1 MQDRP
6 RSSLD
11 CWEEVWQHIM
21 VMPWICYYNYYT
33 TIAVSLTFWHCLYTF
48 DYTFSYQKCILVH
61 TSSILRS
68 KSWHLLLPHQRS
80 DKDKHKGKGEE
91 KSKDDFDLLLG
102 IHMLLQGKT
111 PKDPPKFLNRYI
123 WHKAPFKDLKADA
136 ESANDVALLKKIK
149 ACLVCVCAC

>member
-33 TIAVSLTFWHCLYTF
+33 TIAVSLTFGTAYTLLITLF
-48 DYTFSYQKCILVH
+48 LI
-61 TSSILRS
+61 
-68 KSWHLLLPHQRS
+68 KSAFWFISQAYWEVSLDIFLLPPQRS

-149 ACLVCVCAC
+149 ARLVCVCAC